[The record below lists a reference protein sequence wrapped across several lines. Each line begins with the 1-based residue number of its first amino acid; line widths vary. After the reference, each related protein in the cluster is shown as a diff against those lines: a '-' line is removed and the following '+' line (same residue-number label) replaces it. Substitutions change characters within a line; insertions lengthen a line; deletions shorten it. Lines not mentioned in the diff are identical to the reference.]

1 MRVTMRA
8 MRVMRA
14 RVRAMRVTVL
24 TWKKKINK
32 EYYYLTAA
40 NTVQI
45 TVSGFSFEA
54 GGRTFHPVVFYS
66 MSGTLISIFE
76 GLFIILL

>member
-14 RVRAMRVTVL
+14 SVRAMRARMRAMRVTVL
-24 TWKKKINK
+24 TLNK
-32 EYYYLTAA
+32 EYYVTAA

-45 TVSGFSFEA
+45 TLEIFSDIVQF
-54 GGRTFHPVVFYS
+54 FVH
-66 MSGTLISIFE
+66 
-76 GLFIILL
+76 

>member
-14 RVRAMRVTVL
+14 RVRAMRARMRARMRAMRVIVL
-24 TWKKKINK
+24 TLNK
-32 EYYYLTAA
+32 EYYYGTAA

-45 TVSGFSFEA
+45 TLQIFSD
-54 GGRTFHPVVFYS
+54 
-66 MSGTLISIFE
+66 IN
-76 GLFIILL
+76 

>member
-14 RVRAMRVTVL
+14 RVRAMRARMRAMRVTVL
-24 TWKKKINK
+24 TLNK
-32 EYYYLTAA
+32 EYYYVTAV

-45 TVSGFSFEA
+45 TLQIFSDIVQF
-54 GGRTFHPVVFYS
+54 FVH
-66 MSGTLISIFE
+66 
-76 GLFIILL
+76 